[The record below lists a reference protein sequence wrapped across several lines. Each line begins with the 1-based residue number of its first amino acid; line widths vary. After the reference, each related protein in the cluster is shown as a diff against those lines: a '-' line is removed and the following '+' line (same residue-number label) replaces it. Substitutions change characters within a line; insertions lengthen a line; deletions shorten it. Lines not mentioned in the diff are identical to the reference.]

1 MTYSIVARDPAT
13 GRFGVAIQTCWPF
26 VGAGCP
32 WVESGVG
39 AVTTQSYTE
48 VAHGPNGLA
57 LLRDGVAAPDVVPRL
72 LDVDAGREVRQ
83 VGIVDGAGRSASFTG
98 ARCVEAAGHVT
109 GDDVAIQANMM
120 ERSTVWPAMLE
131 AWRAPAVSFVDRLLA
146 ALRAAEREGGD
157 LRGRQSAA
165 LVVSGTPDEPG
176 WKRSWDVRVDD
187 HAAPLDEL
195 ERLVRL
201 QLGFDA
207 LNRAEELATA
217 GDADGARRAGEE
229 ALRLSAGDRQVAV
242 WDAIGMAAVG
252 RDDDAR
258 ELFAPAVADNP
269 RWLEFVRRLV
279 ASGAQPELAAAAT
292 RLVDGIADAH

>member
-57 LLRDGVAAPDVVPRL
+57 LLRGGLAAPDVVPRL
-72 LDVDAGREVRQ
+72 LDVDPGREVRQ

-98 ARCVEAAGHVT
+98 ARCVEAAGHIT

-120 ERSTVWPAMLE
+120 ERPTVWPAMLE

-165 LVVSGTPDEPG
+165 LVVSGTPAEPG
-176 WKRSWDVRVDD
+176 WKRSWDVRVED
-187 HAAPLDEL
+187 HPAPLDEL

-207 LNRAEELATA
+207 LSRAEELATA

-229 ALRLSAGDRQVAV
+229 ALRLSGGDRQVVV
-242 WDAIGMAAVG
+242 WEAIGMAAMG
-252 RDDDAR
+252 RDDDAGV
-258 ELFAPAVADNP
+258 LFATAVADNP
-269 RWLEFVRRLV
+269 RWPAFVRRLV
-279 ASGAQPELAAAAT
+279 ASGAQPEVAAAAR
-292 RLVDGIADAH
+292 RLVDGSANAR